1 MRIGAGEILKLDQ
14 AELFERD
21 RLAFRLRDS
30 FHFEAKGHIAE
41 RRAPRKELGEVLEYD
56 AAIHAVAGD
65 RRAADPD
72 FARTRRRESA
82 MIFKSVDLPQPLGPT
97 MQRNSELS
105 MPKLTPWT
113 AGTAPLGVR

>member
-1 MRIGAGEILKLDQ
+1 
-14 AELFERD
+14 
-21 RLAFRLRDS
+21 
-30 FHFEAKGHIAE
+30 
-41 RRAPRKELGEVLEYD
+41 
-56 AAIHAVAGD
+56 
-65 RRAADPD
+65 
-72 FARTRRRESA
+72 